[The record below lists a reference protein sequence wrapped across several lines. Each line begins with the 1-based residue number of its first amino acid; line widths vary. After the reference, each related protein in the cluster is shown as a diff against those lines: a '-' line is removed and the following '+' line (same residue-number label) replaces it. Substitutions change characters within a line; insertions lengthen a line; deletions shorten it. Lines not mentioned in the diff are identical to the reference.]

1 MARADARR
9 GRRARLVVVA
19 VACGAIAS
27 ARATR
32 ATTTM
37 SCAKTLD
44 VDDDAR
50 RATYS
55 SARSPESRE
64 VRYGSSWNASGE
76 TRTWED
82 GVTLRL
88 TAPPWCGSTRAL
100 ALALEREL
108 ASDAAGG
115 ARVVWER
122 PWRPGREAAGGAIGS
137 WSAPRAEFELAN
149 AGGTRVRYGG
159 EWSAAG
165 LARAARTLNRETMGK
180 NESVMTLWPF
190 VRLRDKYAV
199 ADFFDNGAA
208 ELAMVVLDP
217 CKSADG
223 CASTASMRRLRAAIL
238 ERIGYTPKN
247 RLGVLMGA
255 DAWRI
260 GTKLLDEFDPDDITA
275 VAFVRGALHSVWMG
289 NRKNETSVER
299 WIDEINNATVST
311 VVRRGFF
318 SLSEFSPAVGA
329 RKLAMIFANEANE
342 DLDALGVH
350 IHHLVDSSSL
360 NATVGVV
367 DTSRGTWLLCQIT
380 DSCDDSGDDE
390 TSRIQVA
397 LIDVEED
404 SIQTV
409 NVSPLPDGALS
420 ETRPFTR
427 SARSV
432 PKTPAGMTPPRV
444 PHIARNQLDHKAAQ
458 TMALRRQGKF
468 SVLFSSS
475 ACAFCQRFL
484 SLLNAALG
492 DLDYRALVDGT
503 PTARAFQID
512 CAVNDCHDSWDAE
525 AQSLVGRVL
534 RYPTLVTYDG
544 ATGRIARYT
553 GAMNARDIAEFLAG
567 DL

>member
-1 MARADARR
+1 MAR
-9 GRRARLVVVA
+9 RRARFGAARVA
-19 VACGAIAS
+19 VACVALVV
-27 ARATR
+27 ARTTR
-32 ATTTM
+32 ATTTA
-37 SCAKTLD
+37 SCAAMLD
-44 VDDDAR
+44 DDDDAPR
-50 RATYS
+50 TTYS
-55 SARSPESRE
+55 SARRAESRE
-64 VRYGSSWNASGE
+64 VRYGTSWNASGE
-76 TRTWED
+76 TRARED

-108 ASDAAGG
+108 ASEPSGG
-115 ARVVWER
+115 ARVLWER
-122 PWRPGREAAGGAIGS
+122 PWRPAREATGGAIGS
-137 WSAPRAEFELAN
+137 WSAPRAEFELAD
-149 AGGTRVRYGG
+149 ASGTRVRYGG

-208 ELAMVVLDP
+208 ELAVVVLDP

-503 PTARAFQID
+503 QTARAFQID

-553 GAMNARDIAEFLAG
+553 GAMNARDIAEFLAN

>member
-1 MARADARR
+1 MCIRD
-9 GRRARLVVVA
+9 
-19 VACGAIAS
+19 S
-27 ARATR
+27 
-32 ATTTM
+32 
-37 SCAKTLD
+37 
-44 VDDDAR
+44 
-50 RATYS
+50 
-55 SARSPESRE
+55 
-64 VRYGSSWNASGE
+64 
-76 TRTWED
+76 
-82 GVTLRL
+82 
-88 TAPPWCGSTRAL
+88 
-100 ALALEREL
+100 
-108 ASDAAGG
+108 
-115 ARVVWER
+115 
-122 PWRPGREAAGGAIGS
+122 
-137 WSAPRAEFELAN
+137 
-149 AGGTRVRYGG
+149 
-159 EWSAAG
+159 
-165 LARAARTLNRETMGK
+165 AARTLNRETMGK

-208 ELAMVVLDP
+208 ELAVVVLDP

-503 PTARAFQID
+503 QTARAFQID

-544 ATGRIARYT
+544 ATGRIAQYT
-553 GAMNARDIAEFLAG
+553 GAMNARDIAEFLAN